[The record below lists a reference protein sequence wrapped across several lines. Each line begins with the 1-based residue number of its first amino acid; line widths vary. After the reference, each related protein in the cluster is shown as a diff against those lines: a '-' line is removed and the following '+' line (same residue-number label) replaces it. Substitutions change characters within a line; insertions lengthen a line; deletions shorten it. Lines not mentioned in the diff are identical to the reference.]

1 MYTFPPI
8 KASSISKTPFSDHEK
23 TFSRRRRLV
32 GSAVFLLE
40 GCADGIC
47 AGGRIAGTD
56 VDLFGGAGAGAVVVY
71 AVGHVA
77 GNAGVLVAGLTGL
90 FRRIV
95 VHGFKILSN
104 SKITKELLSFVIYYD
119 AIVFFLFI
127 PKGRMFVQ
135 AYIFAPWIP

>member
-1 MYTFPPI
+1 M
-8 KASSISKTPFSDHEK
+8 
-23 TFSRRRRLV
+23 
-32 GSAVFLLE
+32 
-40 GCADGIC
+40 
-47 AGGRIAGTD
+47 
-56 VDLFGGAGAGAVVVY
+56 VY

-104 SKITKELLSFVIYYD
+104 SKITKEPLSFVIYYD

-127 PKGRMFVQ
+127 SKRRMFVQ